1 MEVEVTELEDSWKLR
16 AVVWKGTVN
25 AEVSSFGEGRGGYQR
40 EQMSVNKENEEIEE
54 QPGESS
60 LKET

>member
-1 MEVEVTELEDSWKLR
+1 M
-16 AVVWKGTVN
+16 WKGTVN

-54 QPGESS
+54 QPGKSS